1 MSGTPYT
8 TQPGSEPLTF
18 CMAGECSN
26 ITVMNY
32 DLRKRQIEILFIV
45 NLSKPYNNFNFPEVL
60 CEKKHTLGDEGT
72 GRARQSAVGSVVG
85 VAAVPDAGPVPF
97 CVEARCVLK

>member
-1 MSGTPYT
+1 MTPYYHMSGTPYT
-8 TQPGSEPLTF
+8 AQPGSQPLTF
-18 CMAGECSN
+18 CIAGECSN

-60 CEKKHTLGDEGT
+60 CEKNILWEMKVQEGRGKVGLG
-72 GRARQSAVGSVVG
+72 Q
-85 VAAVPDAGPVPF
+85 
-97 CVEARCVLK
+97 